1 MQVDSTEA
9 LRSISSLMPFLICCI
24 LSGVN
29 ISSTSV
35 RKIFPLNTST
45 TLLVTSVNVHL
56 EVVFVGG
63 GGTVGG
69 ALPNKLVLLL
79 TGFFFG
85 LVIDMD
91 LDIGDRGPFLNTP
104 RATVKDRS
112 RGMESSSS
120 YHPDVVAFASA
131 SAVPTALKASSVS
144 RINCSTLSDI
154 SPISCSSVYLKLCVG
169 VLLLSTG
176 SIASA
181 SRRSKVAPSVTVVDE
196 ADFEP
201 SFDTFNLGDR
211 GIDSENMSRHVF
223 ASPEVFVGVNGGR

>member
-1 MQVDSTEA
+1 MS
-9 LRSISSLMPFLICCI
+9 FLICCI

-35 RKIFPLNTST
+35 RKTFPLNTST

-56 EVVFVGG
+56 EGVFVGG
-63 GGTVGG
+63 GGTMGG
-69 ALPNKLVLLL
+69 ALPNKLVLFLMD
-79 TGFFFG
+79 FFG

-104 RATVKDRS
+104 RATEKDRLWD
-112 RGMESSSS
+112 MEFSSS
-120 YHPDVVAFASA
+120 YHPDVAAFASA

-169 VLLLSTG
+169 VLLLTRG

-181 SRRSKVAPSVTVVDE
+181 SRRSKVAPSATVVDE

-223 ASPEVFVGVNGGR
+223 ASPKVLVGVNGGR